1 MRPARNLNF
10 LIDTHRNILKTF
22 VKLFFLYLQY
32 FLKYDAFKFSPDED
46 YCHARW
52 SLLNLQ
58 QITQWRPLAFAW
70 RLLLY
75 DEVYLPYKH
84 ASITMTATAIN
95 LCEISLRL
103 RLRYRFAFH
112 ISLLRKKILMK
123 YGQSET
129 FVYNWIYFSIYLKLF
144 SLSHKN
150 YKKGL
155 LYPKK
160 TYNVYPTFLVFSK
173 KKLN

>member
-32 FLKYDAFKFSPDED
+32 FLKYDAFKFSPDEV

-75 DEVYLPYKH
+75 DEVYSPYKH
-84 ASITMTATAIN
+84 ASITMTATVIN
-95 LCEISLRL
+95 LCERSLRL
-103 RLRYRFAFH
+103 HLRYRFAFH
-112 ISLLRKKILMK
+112 IALLRKNKSIWNLYNLKI
-123 YGQSET
+123 
-129 FVYNWIYFSIYLKLF
+129 VYTIEYSCQYIWNN
-144 SLSHKN
+144 SHSRKI
-150 YKKGL
+150 KMIAI
-155 LYPKK
+155 
-160 TYNVYPTFLVFSK
+160 F
-173 KKLN
+173 

>member
-103 RLRYRFAFH
+103 SLRYRFAFH
-112 ISLLRKKILMK
+112 IALLRKNKSKWNLYNLKIL
-123 YGQSET
+123 YTIEYICQ
-129 FVYNWIYFSIYLKLF
+129 YIWNN
-144 SLSHKN
+144 SHSGKI
-150 YKKGL
+150 KRSAI
-155 LYPKK
+155 
-160 TYNVYPTFLVFSK
+160 F
-173 KKLN
+173 

>member
-144 SLSHKN
+144 SSSHK
-150 YKKGL
+150 
-155 LYPKK
+155 
-160 TYNVYPTFLVFSK
+160 
-173 KKLN
+173 KLQKRIAIS

>member
-112 ISLLRKKILMK
+112 IALLRKTNLNEICTIWNFCIQLNIFFNIFEIILIILQK
-123 YGQSET
+123 T
-129 FVYNWIYFSIYLKLF
+129 T
-144 SLSHKN
+144 
-150 YKKGL
+150 KKDCYIL
-155 LYPKK
+155 KK
-160 TYNVYPTFLVFSK
+160 T
-173 KKLN
+173 

>member
-46 YCHARW
+46 YCHTRW

-58 QITQWRPLAFAW
+58 QITQWRPLSFAW

-95 LCEISLRL
+95 LCERSLRL
-103 RLRYRFAFH
+103 RLRYRFVFH
-112 ISLLRKKILMK
+112 IALLRKNKSKWNLYNLKILYK
-123 YGQSET
+123 IEYICQCIW
-129 FVYNWIYFSIYLKLF
+129 NN
-144 SLSHKN
+144 SHSRKI
-150 YKKGL
+150 KMIAI
-155 LYPKK
+155 
-160 TYNVYPTFLVFSK
+160 F
-173 KKLN
+173 

>member
-52 SLLNLQ
+52 SLLNSQ

-95 LCEISLRL
+95 LCERSLRL
-103 RLRYRFAFH
+103 RLHYRFAFH
-112 ISLLRKKILMK
+112 IALLRKNKSKWNLYNLKILYTIEYICQCIWNNCHSRKIKMIAI
-123 YGQSET
+123 
-129 FVYNWIYFSIYLKLF
+129 F
-144 SLSHKN
+144 
-150 YKKGL
+150 
-155 LYPKK
+155 
-160 TYNVYPTFLVFSK
+160 
-173 KKLN
+173 